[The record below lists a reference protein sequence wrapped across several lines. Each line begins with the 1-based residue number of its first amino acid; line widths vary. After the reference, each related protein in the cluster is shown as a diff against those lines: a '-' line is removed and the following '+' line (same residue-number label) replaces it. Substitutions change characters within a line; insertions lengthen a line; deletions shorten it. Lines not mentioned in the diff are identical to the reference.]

1 MPGAQSSK
9 TADTNAKT
17 TDPAVVLTER
27 ITVVLIPKATADL
40 QHLQEKTGLGK
51 TDVVNRAISLYEFID
66 ENTRGSREVL
76 VRDKETGDMQAV
88 VFL

>member
-1 MPGAQSSK
+1 MPSAQSSK
-9 TADTNAKT
+9 TAYTNAKT
-17 TDPAVVLTER
+17 TDPGVAVTER

>member
-1 MPGAQSSK
+1 MAGAQSSK
-9 TADTNAKT
+9 TAETNAKT
-17 TDPAVVLTER
+17 TDPGVAVTER